1 MFITSLLLWT
11 IFSAR
16 KNILGEFMINKIT
29 VKQLVQIVLILLFI
43 HLLFT
48 SLSKAQSNS
57 TEDEK
62 QESTKFDNQIFLAL
76 SSANNSLDELDF
88 NNRNGMSLAIDYN
101 KYKLNHNL
109 YGIQSS
115 FDDEYIPHDSTK
127 HFWLAVGELAIIE
140 FIPWA
145 AAKWV
150 RTWEDPAD
158 NWANVTADSWWNN
171 ISKGWEYDGDAF
183 LTNYFAHPY
192 HGSLYFNAGR
202 QNGYN
207 FWESTAWA
215 ATGSALW
222 EFFGETFRP
231 AFNDWVNTTVNGIT
245 LGEILH
251 RLSVVVTDN
260 TATGSRRVW
269 LEIGGALINPVRGF
283 NRLITGETAR
293 VYPNP
298 DDRKPDDFVFKFDA
312 GVRRID
318 EKGNGDE
325 FATKGQ
331 QEGILAIDFYYGN
344 IMKEDPRTPFSS
356 FTLSAAIGT
365 RGSALTRLQGRGNL
379 FGWDLKKKKPLQ
391 HRFISTLNYNYFS
404 NTGFIYGG
412 TSTVQQ
418 IFSRFAIGEKTNIV
432 TNVGAEFILM
442 GATPTDYFEDVEGRN
457 YDFGPGAGI
466 NLAGTV
472 RSGVW
477 DIVKLQYTSKW
488 IWTQSEPADSKHHL
502 HFLFLNGGYPITD
515 YFLIGAGAGVYWR
528 NSAYN
533 YPTEISDLI
542 DDYQTD
548 IQTANPVVMLYL
560 SMAVY

>member
-1 MFITSLLLWT
+1 
-11 IFSAR
+11 
-16 KNILGEFMINKIT
+16 MIKKFT
-29 VKQLVQIVLILLFI
+29 VKPLVQIVLILLFI
-43 HLLFT
+43 PLLFT
-48 SLSKAQSNS
+48 SLSKAQSNVI
-57 TEDEK
+57 DEAE
-62 QESTKFDNQIFLAL
+62 QQSNKFDNQIFLAI
-76 SSANNSLDELDF
+76 SSANNSLDEIDF

-109 YGIQSS
+109 YGMQSS
-115 FDDEYIPHDSTK
+115 FDDDYVPHEATK
-127 HFWLAVGELAIIE
+127 HFWLAVGELAIVE

-145 AAKWV
+145 FAKWV
-150 RTWEDPAD
+150 RTWENPED
-158 NWANVTADSWWNN
+158 NWANVTPDTWWDN
-171 ISKGWEYDGDAF
+171 ISHGWEYDGDAF

-202 QNGYN
+202 SNGYS
-207 FWESTAWA
+207 FWESTIWA
-215 ATGSALW
+215 ATGSGLW
-222 EFFGETFRP
+222 EYFGETFRP

-245 LGEILH
+245 LGEIMH

-283 NRLITGETAR
+283 NRLLTGETAR

-298 DDRKPDDFVFKFDA
+298 DDRKPDDFVFKFDV

-318 EKGNGDE
+318 EKGSGDE

-331 QEGILAIDFYYGN
+331 QEGILEIDFYYGN
-344 IMKEDPRTPFSS
+344 IMKDDLMNPFSS
-356 FTLSAAIGT
+356 FMLATAIGT
-365 RGSALTRLQGRGNL
+365 RGSALTKIQARGNL
-379 FGWDLKKKKPLQ
+379 FGWELRNKKNIQ
-391 HRFISTLNYNYFS
+391 HRFVSTLNYNYWS
-404 NTGFIYGG
+404 NPGFVYGG

-418 IFSRFAIGEKTNIV
+418 IISRFAIGEKTNIV
-432 TNVGAEFILM
+432 TNVGGEFILM

-457 YDFGPGAGI
+457 YDFGPGAGL
-466 NLAGTV
+466 NLSGAI

-477 DIVKLQYTSKW
+477 DIVKLLYTSKW
-488 IWTQSEPADSKHHL
+488 IWTQSEPSDSKHHL
-502 HFLFLNGGYPITD
+502 HLVSLEGGYPFNN
-515 YFLIGAGAGVYWR
+515 FLFVGLGAGVYWR

-548 IQTANPVVMLYL
+548 IQTSNPFVRLYL
-560 SMAVY
+560 TLAVY